1 MSLVLLLIILLT
13 AIAAY
18 LPRSGGGVRRTAF
31 ILGIIGSFVGFWT
44 FLNPLLSQRI
54 HLVAHIFRI
63 DMFGAFMGLLIV
75 TLYFFTVLV
84 SDRYIHEEYEEGILD
99 EKKVR
104 LYFFLL
110 PLFVFAMLI
119 VVMAD
124 NLGLLWL
131 ALETTTLATTP
142 LVAIYKKDGSLEA
155 AWKYMIL
162 CSLGISLGLLGL
174 LFINYAGVH
183 AGLTSLDAFSLTA
196 LRDKA
201 PEFIPDVMKWAFVF
215 TFVGLGTKVGFFPL
229 HTWLPDAH
237 GRTPSPISAML
248 SGILLNT
255 ALYALLRVKGITDL
269 SLGGDTWTNH
279 LFLVFGLLSIVTSAF
294 FLFIQRNY
302 KRMLAYS
309 SMEHMGLISVAVAL
323 GPVGLTAAVMHMF
336 AHTFSKSLLFYGS
349 GEILLATKTT
359 KIDKI
364 KSLVNYMP
372 KTVALFM
379 LGLVSILGFPPFAA
393 FASEILMLSA
403 ALQKGYLSVFLIIIA
418 SLGIIAVSLFKHA
431 LLMFARGENDA
442 KLSQRKEKER
452 WNITHVVMLIEV
464 IVLIVGGVWMF
475 TSTGQEFF
483 SNLANSIY

>member
-1 MSLVLLLIILLT
+1 MPLVLLLIILVT
-13 AIAAY
+13 ALSVY
-18 LPRSGGGVRRTAF
+18 LPRSVDGVRRTALL
-31 ILGIIGSFVGFWT
+31 LGVLVSLVGFWM
-44 FLNPLLSQRI
+44 FLNSLLFQRTYEFG
-54 HLVAHIFRI
+54 HIFRI
-63 DMFGAFMGLLIV
+63 DEFSAFIGILIV

-84 SDRYIHEEYEEGILD
+84 SDRYIAQEYAHDILD
-99 EKKVR
+99 GKKVR
-104 LYFFLL
+104 LYFLLL
-110 PLFVFAMLI
+110 PLFVLAML
-119 VVMAD
+119 VVVTAD

-131 ALETTTLATTP
+131 ALETTTLVTTP

-174 LFINYAGVH
+174 LFINYAGRQ
-183 AGLTSLDAFSLTA
+183 AGLDSFEAFSLTA
-196 LRDKA
+196 LRENA
-201 PEFIPDVMKWAFVF
+201 PQMIPEVMKWAFVF
-215 TFVGLGTKVGFFPL
+215 TFIGLGTKVGFFPL

-269 SLGGDTWTNH
+269 SLGGDAWTNH
-279 LFLVFGLLSIVTSAF
+279 LFLVFGLLSVATSAF

-309 SMEHMGLISVAVAL
+309 SMEHMGLISLAVAL

-364 KSLVNYMP
+364 KSLVNFMP

-379 LGLVSILGFPPFAA
+379 LGLVSILGFPPFAT
-393 FASEILMLSA
+393 FASEIFMLSA
-403 ALQKGYLSVFLIIIA
+403 ALQKGYLFVFLIIVA

-431 LLMFARGENDA
+431 FHMFAREESDA
-442 KLSQRKEKER
+442 KLSQQKKKER
-452 WNITHVVMLIEV
+452 WNITHIVMLIEV
-464 IVLIVGGVWMF
+464 IVLIIGGVWMF
-475 TSTGQEFF
+475 TSTGFEFF
-483 SNLANSIY
+483 SNLAASIY